1 MGLEDFDYLKK
12 RLNQEDAPFFEELK
26 AYCLTKFNLI
36 LIIISKKNTQVLELQ
51 P

>member
-1 MGLEDFDYLKK
+1 MKN
-12 RLNQEDAPFFEELK
+12 RLSQEDAPFFEELK

-36 LIIISKKNTQVLELQ
+36 LIIVSIKNTQVLELK

>member
-1 MGLEDFDYLKK
+1 LEK
-12 RLNQEDAPFFEELK
+12 RLSQEDAPFFAELK

-36 LIIISKKNTQVLELQ
+36 INIISKKNTQVLELQ